1 MKETTKMRNNVPN
14 VVEFANSVSE
24 ESLKMMQYL
33 HADFN
38 GTIKTIMQF
47 QWYKLII
54 INN

>member
-1 MKETTKMRNNVPN
+1 MRNNVTN

-47 QWYKLII
+47 EWWKHYHQMPIYMLCG
-54 INN
+54 